1 MNPPSSEVET
11 FAPKAPPLRRYASLA
26 GLYVAQ
32 AIPIYLIIA
41 ALPAI
46 FREQGVSRSFIGAIA
61 LLFLP
66 WILKFL
72 WAPLIDRTT
81 LWRRLGRRR
90 SWILPMQSVNVAMLL
105 VLSQLSPAEDLA
117 MIMAVMTVIA
127 FAAST
132 QDIATD
138 GYAVEMLRASER
150 AYGNAIQGGSVAVG
164 VVVGS
169 GLALLIYDHAG
180 WQAMTLSIAGLATLA
195 ALPLALMEA
204 EPSPETAKETAR
216 PSLLAFLRRREVLP
230 VLAFALVFR
239 CSEGL
244 VKAMEQPFLVDK
256 QLSLSLIGLTSGVSA
271 ATVGLLGSVLAALII
286 RKAGLFACLYG
297 LGLARTL
304 CFGLFAVAALLPEVP
319 ASALVALVGL
329 NTIIR
334 YMEIVGLYSLYMGA
348 CSARQ
353 PATDFTLLSCA
364 QLLVYMA
371 GSLVSGVLADW
382 IGYTALFALATLLS
396 LAAIIFCMR
405 LIPRSHPAY
414 AGV

>member
-1 MNPPSSEVET
+1 MTESRI
-11 FAPKAPPLRRYASLA
+11 APQGPPLRRYVSLA

-90 SWILPMQSVNVAMLL
+90 SWILPMQGLNIVMILL
-105 VLSQLSPAEDLA
+105 LSQVSPSDDLA
-117 MIMAVMTVIA
+117 IIMAIMVVVA

-138 GYAVEMLRASER
+138 GYAVEVLRASER

-164 VVVGS
+164 VVLGS
-169 GLALLIYDHAG
+169 GLALFIYDQAG
-180 WQAMTLSIAGLATLA
+180 WQATMLSVAGLAALA
-195 ALPLALMEA
+195 ALPLAFMESDPA
-204 EPSPETAKETAR
+204 AADDGPSAAGPQ

-230 VLAFALVFR
+230 VLAFALTYR

-256 QLSLSLIGLTSGVSA
+256 ELSLTLIGLTSGVSA
-271 ATVGLLGSVLAALII
+271 ATVGLLGSALAALII

-304 CFGLFAVAALLPEVP
+304 CFALFALAAFLPAVP
-319 ASALVALVGL
+319 ALALVALAGL

-348 CSARQ
+348 CSSRQ

-382 IGYTALFALATLLS
+382 IGYGPLFTLATLLS
-396 LAAIIFCMR
+396 LAAILFCMR
-405 LIPRSHPAY
+405 LIPRRHPAY